1 MKWPVSILIVLM
13 TAVSLRPVEGQDME
27 GPADTTVSLPDSLRF
42 PTLHDF
48 IRRTDSL
55 ALFTMSDSLFLD
67 RVITHDE
74 LMKWYHADFADLLW
88 NAAGFYVHDLG
99 SYGKPITASLNGL
112 SNERWLVLLD
122 GVPLC
127 EPDVQWLNLNA
138 VSLENIDRIEIV
150 RGPASALYGPEAAAG
165 VIHIRTRRIGERPAV
180 SSIKFRSM
188 FSSFQDIGVYFG
200 RNLGDRMQAYV
211 GGSSRETPGEQEL
224 QGLTGGFVR
233 NLQRTRFS
241 GSALFGGFRYLL
253 GPHWAVGMHTQSN
266 KDRFDAYG
274 RNRFGD
280 ANAFAF
286 TTEGGLRRDERTD
299 YHFSVTQ
306 QTAGT
311 LMTSKLYFTAI
322 DRISKGFEDAIVPER
337 YTARR
342 VGLDVRYVFRWQDHA
357 LTVGSSYDKATV
369 DRLTARHPEF
379 SRAAWF
385 LADKVHLGPLVMQ
398 PSFRWEI
405 HSRFS
410 SAKSAGVQA
419 AYPLGNG
426 RGMVSA
432 GYTEAYPSLLSDFQ
446 NGLRRTEL
454 GQAYGV
460 PQQFLFLSDAVG
472 DLKKERIASLIAI
485 VEQEDRAGLDRM
497 RLTGYAHRIR
507 RPLIAYPVFFNTDS
521 MHVLVDN
528 GGDASLVGA
537 DLELSRRLG
546 IVRFTTLQSVFTAPD
561 RVRKAIPAYR
571 AGLTAYA
578 ERSFLRKNLN
588 LTGFLSVL
596 YYGRHSG
603 YTFDD
608 APQRYYTTPRNA
620 DGGWIFKTRITAI
633 IGEFMFFYEAENIF
647 RARFTQLD
655 GYDVTRQQ
663 YRFGLAW
670 KLYD

>member
-1 MKWPVSILIVLM
+1 M
-13 TAVSLRPVEGQDME
+13 AVVPFRLAAAQDTK
-27 GPADTTVSLPDSLRF
+27 ADTAASTADSLRL

-48 IRRTDSL
+48 IRHTDSL
-55 ALFTMSDSLFLD
+55 ALFTMSDSLFVD

-74 LMKWYHADFADLLW
+74 LMQWYHADFADLLW

-122 GVPLC
+122 GVPLS

-165 VIHIRTRRIGERPAV
+165 VIHIRTRRIGERQAV

-200 RNLGDRMQAYV
+200 RNFGSRIQAYV

-241 GSALFGGFRYLL
+241 GSNLFGGFRYLL

-280 ANAFAF
+280 ANAFDF

-306 QTAGT
+306 HTERS

-322 DRISKGFEDAIVPER
+322 DRISKNFEDAIVPER

-342 VGLDVRYVFRWQDHA
+342 VGLDVRYAFRWRNHA
-357 LTVGSSYDKATV
+357 LTAGSSYDKATL
-369 DRLTARHPEF
+369 DRLAARHPEF
-379 SRAAWF
+379 SRVAWF
-385 LADKVHLGPLVMQ
+385 LSDKASLGTVVLQ

-410 SAKSAGVQA
+410 SAKSMNLMA
-419 AYPLGNG
+419 AWPVGSG
-426 RGMVSA
+426 RAMLAV

-446 NGLRRTEL
+446 NEL
-454 GQAYGV
+454 AGPVSGSAFEV
-460 PQQFLFLSDAVG
+460 PRGFLFVSEVVG
-472 DLKKERIASLIAI
+472 GLKKERILS
-485 VEQEDRAGLDRM
+485 VTGTWQQRSWAGLDGVRW
-497 RLTGYAHRIR
+497 TAYAHRVQNPIVASS
-507 RPLIAYPVFFNTDS
+507 LYFNSDS
-521 MHVLVDN
+521 IQVRVDN
-528 GGDASLVGA
+528 ENDASLFGA
-537 DLELSRRLG
+537 DLELARRLW
-546 IVRFTTLQSVFTAPD
+546 IVRLTVLQSVFTAPD

-578 ERSFLRKNLN
+578 ERAFLRRNLN
-588 LTGFLSVL
+588 LTGFLSVQ

-620 DGGWIFKTRITAI
+620 GGGWIFKTRVTAI
-633 IGEFMFFYEAENIF
+633 VGEFMFFYEAENIF